1 MTDDRRIPA
10 TEDAPEQ
17 TYGQGEGRHEP
28 SIPEDESSEPTR
40 STYSEGTA
48 TDPEDPD
55 AALARDD
62 EGMDR

>member
-17 TYGQGEGRHEP
+17 TYGQGEGHHEP
-28 SIPEDESSEPTR
+28 SIPEDESSESDR
-40 STYSEGTA
+40 STYADGTA
-48 TDPEDPD
+48 TDLDDPNV
-55 AALARDD
+55 LTRDD